1 MFCISQGSGVARPTH
16 FPSHLLPSTPQDSC
30 CAYSQYCRP
39 TQALLAALDGHG
51 PQGHTV
57 SGFLK
62 DRLPQALAQALGEG
76 AAAAGSGALAAAAAA
91 AGRADPV
98 NASFSSTARSS
109 TGQQQQRASPSKAG
123 GRTPCR
129 SSSSSSGGSAE
140 APSVAA
146 ALASTFLRLD
156 ADVRRELG
164 ANANYSGSTAAVCM
178 LQVWGWAPACT
189 LWSAWHS
196 MGACELIAAGNHPS
210 LTPSSPGCTPPHPPQ
225 LLACRGGG

>member
-1 MFCISQGSGVARPTH
+1 MFCISHRSGVARPTH
-16 FPSHLLPSTPQDSC
+16 LPSHLLPSTPQDSC

-62 DRLPQALAQALGEG
+62 DRLPQTLAQALGEG
-76 AAAAGSGALAAAAAA
+76 AAAVGSATKAAAAAAAA
-91 AGRADPV
+91 AGRADPA

-109 TGQQQQRASPSKAG
+109 SGQQQQRASPSKAE
-123 GRTPCR
+123 GRTPRR
-129 SSSSSSGGSAE
+129 SSSSSSGSAE
-140 APSVAA
+140 GPSAAA
-146 ALASTFLRLD
+146 ALASTFMRLD

-178 LQVWGWAPACT
+178 LQVRGWARACT
-189 LWSAWHS
+189 LWSIPMKW
-196 MGACELIAAGNHPS
+196 N
-210 LTPSSPGCTPPHPPQ
+210 GCM
-225 LLACRGGG
+225 